1 MLSGGNYDR
10 KFLHFLFSRCCSS
23 CIALDILCTFFFSWK
38 EKLQNWLHNFSM
50 PATMESQKVSS
61 QRCNFSR
68 SLTQCTTVEV
78 NRIKNLWK
86 TCSSFTRERSPL
98 LSLAY
103 EVRQI
108 LELTCCR
115 LLTATRS
122 ARQSQFQLLTRD
134 NQHYPP
140 QQASEN
146 WQEMQSLFE
155 IFFSPCREAKKFNL
169 N

>member
-61 QRCNFSR
+61 QCCNFSR

-86 TCSSFTRERSPL
+86 TCSSFTRERSGAISRVWSSTNSRVDL
-98 LSLAY
+98 LPIVDSDKERASKS
-103 EVRQI
+103 I
-108 LELTCCR
+108 
-115 LLTATRS
+115 S
-122 ARQSQFQLLTRD
+122 AFDPRQSTLST
-134 NQHYPP
+134 P
-140 QQASEN
+140 ASGRAKIDKKCKVC
-146 WQEMQSLFE
+146 SRFS
-155 IFFSPCREAKKFNL
+155 SPCREAKKFNL